1 MLAAR
6 GKAIALL
13 AAVLTVLSFGPVL
26 PASAA
31 GATTTSDLQAVITSS
46 GTISTPPDIYHA
58 LRVSSSGAWKGFNGL
73 SGYVLG
79 MPNQVNGVAIAGANG
94 ELHVLVTNIRGTEA
108 NLYHAVRTADGRWK
122 GFNNVSGPASVP
134 ASMNPY
140 MAVAAAIV
148 NGDLHVLLLTSGPN
162 LYHAIRFASTGAW
175 AGFNQVTAGI
185 PGNIASVAAANVGGN
200 LHVLIAMA
208 TGGGLYHAI
217 RYSSNGAWNGFNNVA
232 GPATVPG
239 PSVTAVAAATVGQDL
254 QVLIKTNTDVL
265 YHAIRLSADGAWK
278 GFNDVSSAARVPSGV
293 TFPSIAAAGVNGD
306 LQVLVSTNTGTLYH
320 ALRSSAN
327 GAWNGFNDV
336 SCCATVA
343 SAITVVSIAGT

>member
-1 MLAAR
+1 MRFAGLYTSRPRATLGDDPTARRCNERDLDRRMHPMLAAR

-108 NLYHAVRTADGRWK
+108 NLYHALRSADGRWK

-140 MAVAAAIV
+140 TSVAAAIV
-148 NGDLHVLLLTSGPN
+148 NGDLHVLLLTADVVPK

-175 AGFNQVTAGI
+175 VGFNPVTASI
-185 PGNIASVAAANVGGN
+185 PGNILVVAAAGVNGD

-208 TGGGLYHAI
+208 TGGGLYHAV
-217 RYSSNGAWNGFNNVA
+217 RYSYN
-232 GPATVPG
+232 
-239 PSVTAVAAATVGQDL
+239 
-254 QVLIKTNTDVL
+254 
-265 YHAIRLSADGAWK
+265 
-278 GFNDVSSAARVPSGV
+278 
-293 TFPSIAAAGVNGD
+293 
-306 LQVLVSTNTGTLYH
+306 
-320 ALRSSAN
+320 
-327 GAWNGFNDV
+327 
-336 SCCATVA
+336 
-343 SAITVVSIAGT
+343 